1 VDTLLIT
8 LAIGNPSLAYLSAAL
23 AIAGSTAGCMVLFY
37 VARKGG
43 ELYLERHTRSARAQ
57 KFRRWFLRYGLVTVF
72 IPVLVPLPLPTKVFV
87 ISAGVFGEHST
98 AWLREHAGELAG
110 IALGLFVFLLL
121 LVKLTDRFHKPSA
134 RLG

>member
-1 VDTLLIT
+1 
-8 LAIGNPSLAYLSAAL
+8 LAYL
-23 AIAGSTAGCMVLFY
+23 GSQL
-37 VARKGG
+37 
-43 ELYLERHTRSARAQ
+43 
-57 KFRRWFLRYGLVTVF
+57 
-72 IPVLVPLPLPTKVFV
+72 
-87 ISAGVFGEHST
+87 GEHST